1 VSQWLAET
9 FFRLTVQLEKE
20 NIMGEKYQAY
30 RKLNYTLPE
39 KSFTWNLYGAGL
51 ENMGKEGQPEAFGIP
66 EPNDDQ
72 LLVRI
77 DSIGVCFSDVKIL
90 KQGGAH
96 PKLYNRDLSKEP
108 TRLGHEVSLTIVK
121 VGKNLQAN
129 YKPGQRLAVQPDIYQ
144 QGKSTAYGYT
154 IPGGLIQYHLI
165 GDEVLKTDA
174 GACLLPVEEEMG
186 YAESS
191 LLEPWGCVL
200 GAYTQRRRLTPKQGG
215 VMWIVGQQGDST
227 SFTFSAGL
235 DAPATIILTDVP
247 DSVQKAVSNTEA
259 LIVERNGLTTADY
272 ESLSKELTNG
282 IGFDDIVILNPTS
295 ATTVSTLA
303 RFIARRGTFN
313 LVGTKPLDGL
323 PQIDLGR
330 LHYDYTA
337 YVGTNGTDIAAAYG
351 EVRNRCEL
359 RGGGATVFVGAGG
372 PMGQMH
378 VQRALE
384 LPDGPKVVIATE
396 ISDDRLQTLDSMF
409 KSLADKN
416 GRKLF
421 FFNPNTSKQSFHD
434 FVMEVTQNQ
443 GADDVVVSVP
453 VASLMEEGDTVM
465 KPDGMMV
472 FFAGVPNGTMGALNL
487 SNVYL
492 SNAQYTGTSGLTIDD
507 QASVME
513 RRVAGTLS
521 PGRSVAAIGGLET
534 AAEAIE
540 SVIEGKYPGK
550 VVIFPQIH
558 NLPLMGLKEL
568 KERLPEVA
576 AKLGDDFMWT
586 NEAEEALLE
595 KMWEKPA

>member
-1 VSQWLAET
+1 
-9 FFRLTVQLEKE
+9 
-20 NIMGEKYQAY
+20 MGEKYQSY
-30 RKLNYTLPE
+30 RSLNYKLPE
-39 KSFTWNLYGAGL
+39 KSWAWNLYGAGL
-51 ENMGKEGQPEAFGIP
+51 EKMGHDGQPEPFSIP
-66 EPNDDQ
+66 DPNDDQ

-77 DSIGVCFSDVKIL
+77 DSIGVCFSDVKII
-90 KQGGAH
+90 KQGGNH
-96 PKLYNRDLSKEP
+96 PKLYNRDLSVEP

-121 VGKNLQAN
+121 VGKNLQAT

-174 GACLLPVEEEMG
+174 GACLLPVEDDMG

-191 LLEPWGCVL
+191 LLEPWGCVV
-200 GAYTQRRRLTPKQGG
+200 GAYTQRRRLTPKDGG
-215 VMWIVGQQGDST
+215 TMWIIGQPGDST

-247 DSVQKAVSNTEA
+247 DSVKQAVSNTQA
-259 LIVERNGLTTADY
+259 KIVERNGLTPADY
-272 ESLSKELTNG
+272 ESLNKELTDG
-282 IGFDDIVILNPTS
+282 VGFDDIVILNPTS
-295 ATTVSTLA
+295 ADTVGQIA
-303 RFIARRGTFN
+303 RLIARRGTCN

-323 PQIDLGR
+323 VQVDLGR
-330 LHYDYTA
+330 LHYDYIA
-337 YVGTNGTDIAAAYG
+337 FIGTNGTDIAASYG
-351 EVRNRCEL
+351 EARNRCEL
-359 RGGGATVFVGAGG
+359 RAGGSTVFIGAGG

-384 LPDGPKVVIATE
+384 VPDGPKLVIATE
-396 ISDDRLQTLDSMF
+396 ISDDRLQTLSDMF
-409 KSLADKN
+409 TPLAEKN
-416 GRKLF
+416 GRKLL
-421 FFNPNTSKQSFHD
+421 FFNPNSSKQSFHD
-434 FVMEVTQNQ
+434 FVMEATQNQ

-465 KPDGMMV
+465 KSDGMMV
-472 FFAGVPNGTMGALNL
+472 LFAGVVNGTMGFVNL

-507 QASVME
+507 QASVMA

-534 AAEAIE
+534 AVEAIE

-568 KERLPEVA
+568 KERMPEVA
-576 AKLGDDFMWT
+576 AKLGEDLMWT
-586 NEAEEALLE
+586 NEAEVALIE
-595 KMWEKPA
+595 KMWEKPE

>member
-1 VSQWLAET
+1 VWQLAAT
-9 FFRLTVQLEKE
+9 HVLSRKE

-30 RKLNYTLPE
+30 RKLNYTIPE
-39 KSFTWNLYGAGL
+39 KSWAWNLYGAGM
-51 ENMGKEGQPEAFGIP
+51 ENLGRNGQPEPFAIP

-96 PKLYNRDLSKEP
+96 PKLYNRNLAIDP

-129 YKPGQRLAVQPDIYQ
+129 YKSGQRLAVQPDIYQ

-174 GACLLPVEEEMG
+174 GACLLPLEEDMG

-191 LLEPWGCVL
+191 LLEPWGCVM

-215 VMWIVGQQGDST
+215 IMWIIGQQGDAT
-227 SFTFSAGL
+227 SFTFSSGL
-235 DAPATIILTDVP
+235 EAPVTIILTDVP
-247 DSVQKAVSNTEA
+247 DSVKQAVAKTQA
-259 LIVERNGLTTADY
+259 KIVERNGLTSADY
-272 ESLSKELTNG
+272 ESLSKELTAG
-282 IGFDDIVILNPTS
+282 VGFDDIVVLNPTS
-295 ATTVSTLA
+295 ASTVSLIA
-303 RFIARRGTFN
+303 RFIARRGTCN

-323 PQIDLGR
+323 PQVDLGR
-330 LHYDYTA
+330 LHYDYIA
-337 YVGTNGTDIAAAYG
+337 FIGTNGTDIAASYG
-351 EVRNRCEL
+351 EIRNRCEL
-359 RGGGATVFVGAGG
+359 RAGGTTVFIGAGG

-384 LPDGPKVVIATE
+384 LPDGPKLIIATE
-396 ISDDRLQTLDSMF
+396 ISDDRLQTLNDMF

-421 FFNPNTSKQSFHD
+421 FFNPNTSKQNFHD

-453 VASLMEEGDTVM
+453 VAALMEEGSSVM

-472 FFAGVPNGTMGALNL
+472 FFAGVPNGTMGAVNL

-507 QASVME
+507 QASVMQ

-550 VVIFPQIH
+550 VVIFPQIR
-558 NLPLMGLKEL
+558 NLPLMSLKEL

-576 AKLGDDFMWT
+576 AKLGEDLMWT
-586 NEAEEALLE
+586 NEAEVVLIE